1 MKILIQKIVSIIL
14 IVTGLVVMGKMGF
27 EQLGVILGSVVA
39 VGGAAMYM
47 MSSSKTYSRS
57 IDDVRTLK
65 EASHIDIK
73 KLYEDFKNINTPL
86 GTPWLSK
93 IKLVSGEA
101 MIFGPGIDDSYVYVY
116 KKGNSINVAQ
126 NAFTYFIEPSDE
138 DKHRLTPKKS
148 NPNIDVKEAVCTS
161 MSSMTIK
168 DDVFHAISSY
178 AQTGKATE
186 ISQNIDKSSIYSFDE
201 DFNLLSQNF
210 TLEDIDDN
218 VIYDIEGT
226 MPLKTFSIKD
236 HKSGTELF
244 KCSKKTI
251 KILPHYTFYKNGQ
264 EYGTFKKKMHLVKD
278 SFLMETADGIL
289 SMKSISE
296 RDGNNYIIK
305 LDNVVIGSLA
315 DRLNFTMHNIMF
327 NHYVI
332 HVLDEKH
339 TLLIAALAI
348 MAIREFSGEASSD
361 ALVAHV

>member
-1 MKILIQKIVSIIL
+1 MKILIQKIISIIL
-14 IVTGLVVMGKMGF
+14 IIVGLVVMGKLGF
-27 EQLGVILGSVVA
+27 EKLGVILGSIIS

-57 IDDVRTLK
+57 IDNVYTIAD
-65 EASHIDIK
+65 ASHIDMK
-73 KLYEDFKNINTPL
+73 KLFEDFKDIETPL
-86 GTPWLSK
+86 GKAWMSK
-93 IKLVSGEA
+93 IKLVPGEA

-116 KKGNSINVAQ
+116 KKGKSINVAQ
-126 NAFTYFIEPSDE
+126 NAFTYFILASEE
-138 DKHRLTPKKS
+138 DKHRLAAKKITPEL
-148 NPNIDVKEAVCTS
+148 NVKNAVCIS
-161 MSSMTIK
+161 MNGMTIK
-168 DDVFHAISSY
+168 EDVFHAISSY

-186 ISQNIDKSSIYSFDE
+186 ISSNIDKHSVYSFDE

-236 HKSGTELF
+236 HKTNEEVF
-244 KCSKKTI
+244 RCSKKTI

-264 EYGTFKKKMHLVKD
+264 EYGTFKKKMHLIRD
-278 SFLMETADGIL
+278 SFLMETADGVL

-305 LDNVVIGSLA
+305 LDNLVIGSLA

-332 HVLDEKH
+332 HVRDEKH

-348 MAIREFSGEASSD
+348 MAIREFAGD
-361 ALVAHV
+361 TNTNGVAHV